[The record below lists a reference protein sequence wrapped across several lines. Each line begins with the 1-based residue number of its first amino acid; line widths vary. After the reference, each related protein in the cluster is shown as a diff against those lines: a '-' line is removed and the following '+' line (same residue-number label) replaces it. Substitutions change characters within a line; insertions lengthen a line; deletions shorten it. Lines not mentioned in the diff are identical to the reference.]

1 MRLSQTYNP
10 DHNFPILI
18 KITNI
23 NQVYYILIFFKK
35 IDNDV
40 P

>member
-1 MRLSQTYNP
+1 MRLLQTYNP
-10 DHNFPILI
+10 DHNLDILI

-23 NQVYYILIFFKK
+23 NQVYYILIFFFK